1 MPITTSESSKN
12 IGGHTSGDPQPWE
25 QFEKYLSG
33 FNTKK
38 TIYSRL
44 TYAKK
49 YQHLLFTEDFNEILH
64 FSKDKISHIM
74 KALAALSKFL
84 GKYNEWNLIVKK
96 YNLKWSERNS
106 LNTFNKIFNS
116 TEYIENYFSWIKS
129 FVKDNKI
136 STDYKNLVLYCA
148 LTGLRASEAIESIKI
163 IKDDYGR
170 SKYLD
175 KEKLIL
181 KHYEFPDIFIRRTKK
196 AYFSVVDDNII
207 KIAFASNSRIYS
219 TSKSQFYRNKIKFN
233 LSYCRKLFAT
243 YLRNKGIEPEIID
256 LLQGRISSSVFVN
269 HYYRPDINQ
278 IITKRIRPVL
288 GELWTELIS

>member
-1 MPITTSESSKN
+1 
-12 IGGHTSGDPQPWE
+12 
-25 QFEKYLSG
+25 
-33 FNTKK
+33 
-38 TIYSRL
+38 
-44 TYAKK
+44 
-49 YQHLLFTEDFNEILH
+49 
-64 FSKDKISHIM
+64 M

-84 GKYNEWNLIVKK
+84 GKYNKWNLIVKK

-233 LSYCRKLFAT
+233 LSCCRKLFAT
-243 YLRNKGIEPEIID
+243 YLRNKGIEHEIID